1 MSARNNKSNSASA
14 KGVKCFCK
22 VCFDAGLTEKEY
34 TNHFVRASPEPNSAV
49 VCPTLLA
56 QECRYCFKSGHTV
69 KFCPILEQQKKA
81 EEKAAKQSARKERK
95 EAFDKPET
103 KTELKPVK
111 KANVFAA
118 LDDSS
123 SDNENEVSKPT
134 KLVTFAKSASVVA
147 AKPVPEKRVEEFPAL
162 CATKAVA
169 APMMSGYASIAAKS
183 KEQYDAEKY
192 EQELIEKSI
201 KRQMPPIKKPVAA
214 PVIKKNWAD
223 YSSDEE
229 EEEYVMPKAS
239 EIDWW
244 AQEPVYDYDSDW

>member
-1 MSARNNKSNSASA
+1 MSARNNKSNNKVSS
-14 KGVKCFCK
+14 KVVKCLCK

-34 TNHFVRASPEPNSAV
+34 TSHFVRASPDPNSAV

-69 KFCPILEQQKKA
+69 KFCPILEEQKKA
-81 EEKAAKQSARKERK
+81 EEKAAKQSVREERK
-95 EAFDKPET
+95 TTFAKPQT
-103 KTELKPVK
+103 KTESKPVK

-118 LDDSS
+118 LEASS
-123 SDNENEVSKPT
+123 SDSENEVKQTKKP
-134 KLVTFAKSASVVA
+134 VTFAKSASVVA
-147 AKPVPEKRVEEFPAL
+147 AKPVSAKRVEEFPAL
-162 CATKAVA
+162 CATKRVA

-201 KRQMPPIKKPVAA
+201 KRQIPPIKKQIVAA
-214 PVIKKNWAD
+214 TAIRRNWAD

-229 EEEYVMPKAS
+229 EDVYVMPKVS
-239 EIDWW
+239 EIDW
-244 AQEPVYDYDSDW
+244 AEEVEYDSDW